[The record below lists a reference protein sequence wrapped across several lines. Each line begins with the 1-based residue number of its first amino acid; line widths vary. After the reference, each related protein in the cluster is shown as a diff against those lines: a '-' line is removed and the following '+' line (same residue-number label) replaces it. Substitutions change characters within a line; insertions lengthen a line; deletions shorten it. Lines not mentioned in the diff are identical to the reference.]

1 MFAQIFFGW
10 PSILASLAL
19 CIAGLLAKRP
29 LLVALGAALFI
40 APGLY
45 LSGYPALRW
54 FGLLLPLCLFGA
66 AYALRRKKA
75 VVAWLLTLPA
85 LIVSAW
91 LAFLVLNQDR
101 LPY

>member
-1 MFAQIFFGW
+1 MLAQIVFGW
-10 PSILASLAL
+10 PAILASLAL

-29 LLVALGAALFI
+29 LLVILGAALFI

-54 FGLLLPLCLFGA
+54 FGFLLPVCLFAA
-66 AYALRRKKA
+66 AYALQVKKTLI
-75 VVAWLLTLPA
+75 AWLLTLPA
-85 LIVSAW
+85 LIISAW
-91 LAFLVLNQDR
+91 LALLVLNQNR